1 MKNKELKV
9 GLFVALALVL
19 LYFGVDFLKGKD
31 FFERSH
37 KYYAIY
43 DNVDQLQKANPV
55 LVNGFAVGRVSNIS
69 IMQKKQ
75 NKVLVELD
83 IDSDIVLGDSTRA
96 ILDSEFIGGKYILLS
111 IGNVVT
117 PKEPNDTI
125 IAEVAKS
132 VLQTISSTAEPV
144 ADNLQTT
151 IRKLNTVLDN
161 LSSNSQS
168 LDTIFRKLRATPEK
182 LNNTL
187 TNSSAKLDE
196 LTLTIKTTTEHLN
209 QTLVELK
216 PTVKNF
222 QVFSD
227 SLKRI
232 ELNKTLGKTQATM
245 TKLNETLAQL
255 GKKDNTAGRLLTED
269 SLYVNLNKLLQS
281 LDTLAANFNDNPSH
295 FLSPLGKSK
304 KKIERERKAA
314 AAARNKK

>member
-1 MKNKELKV
+1 MNKELKV
-9 GLFVALALVL
+9 GLFVAVALVL
-19 LYFGVDFLKGKD
+19 LYFGLDFLKGRD

-69 IMQKKQ
+69 IMQNKQ
-75 NKVLVELD
+75 HKVLVEMD
-83 IDSDIVLGDSTRA
+83 IDSDIILGDSTKA
-96 ILDSEFIGGKYILLS
+96 ILDSDFLGTKSILLD
-111 IGNVVT
+111 IGTVIT
-117 PKEPNDTI
+117 PKKPKDTI

-132 VLQTISSTAEPV
+132 ILQTLSSTAEPV

-161 LSSNSQS
+161 LAKNTAS
-168 LDTIFRKLRATPEK
+168 LDTLFRGLKNTPGQ
-182 LNNTL
+182 LNRTL
-187 TNSSAKLDE
+187 AKSADDLDQ
-196 LTLTIKTTTEHLN
+196 LTASIKMTTEHLN
-209 QTLVELK
+209 STLVDLK

-232 ELNKTLGKTQATM
+232 QLNKTLVKTQQTM
-245 TKLNETLAQL
+245 GALNETIAKLNK
-255 GKKDNTAGRLLTED
+255 GDNTASKLLTED
-269 SLYVNLNKLLQS
+269 SLYVNLNKLLMS
-281 LDTLAANFNDNPSH
+281 LDTLAKNFNDSPSQ
-295 FLSPLGKSK
+295 FLGPLGKSR

-314 AAARNKK
+314 AEEKAKKK